1 MNARIRNES
10 ENNWIRVET
19 WKARR
24 IIDLVPIDI
33 AHRAGNWAVSESG
46 NLKLEYIDEDP
57 KDGELYL
64 GRIKPGETL
73 VEVRRDAN
81 VQIARR
87 IWV

>member
-1 MNARIRNES
+1 MRREKLDALL
-10 ENNWIRVET
+10 T
-19 WKARR
+19 WFQLILPTEQATA
-24 IIDLVPIDI
+24 P
-33 AHRAGNWAVSESG
+33 VSESG

-87 IWV
+87 I

>member
-1 MNARIRNES
+1 MTWL
-10 ENNWIRVET
+10 ENNLFLRCLCI
-19 WKARR
+19 
-24 IIDLVPIDI
+24 
-33 AHRAGNWAVSESG
+33 S
-46 NLKLEYIDEDP
+46 KLEYVDEDP

>member
-33 AHRAGNWAVSESG
+33 AQAAGNWSVCESG

>member
-1 MNARIRNES
+1 MRREKLDALL
-10 ENNWIRVET
+10 T
-19 WKARR
+19 WFQL
-24 IIDLVPIDI
+24 ILPMV
-33 AHRAGNWAVSESG
+33 HLCTVSESG

-87 IWV
+87 I